1 MNRRHAAATLRGLP
15 ELAGLGWREVQSLLS
30 HFDEVRV
37 GPGAAVARAG
47 RPATEYVVVLAGSLE
62 SDGPPGRRRIRAGQ
76 SVGWDAMW
84 RRGCSDTTVTTA
96 EPSRLLVM
104 GRAEFRAVR
113 ALRGRL
119 EPAAGAGVARQPA
132 SAAVIRSSDRHRAS
146 AGLASGLTSRTRAA
160 ASSRERP
167 PSSR

>member
-1 MNRRHAAATLRGLP
+1 MNRDAAASLRALP
-15 ELAGLGWREVQSLLS
+15 ELAGLGPREIRSLLP
-30 HFDEVRV
+30 HFDEVQV
-37 GPGAAVARAG
+37 GPGATVARAG
-47 RPATEYVVVLAGSLE
+47 RQATEYVVVLAGSLH
-62 SDGPPGRRRIRAGQ
+62 SDGPLGRRTIHAGQ

-84 RRGCSDTTVTTA
+84 RRARSDTTVTTA

-104 GRAEFRAVR
+104 GRAQYRALR

-119 EPAAGAGVARQPA
+119 EQAAGARVAGQPD
-132 SAAVIRSSDRHRAS
+132 SAAVIRSSERHRAS